1 MIEWIQNFI
10 RNYSNGMYFPH
21 IQIKDIIE
29 ILIVTIIVYEIML
42 WIKNTK
48 AWMLLRGMLMLG
60 GFILLAWLFQMNT
73 ILYLA
78 RESINVLA
86 IAAIVVFQP
95 ELRRALEKLGE
106 KNLFSNINPFD
117 KNKENQRFSDETL
130 DSIVRACYAMGSV
143 CTGAL
148 IVVEQLIQLT
158 EYESTGIQMD
168 CLISSQ
174 VLVNIFEHNTPLHD
188 GAVIIRGDRV
198 VAATCYLPLSDNNN
212 LNKALGTRHRAGVG
226 ISEVTDSMTI
236 IVSEETGKVS
246 VAVGGE
252 LIHDID
258 ADSLRNKLEYLRRR
272 TIDVKSF
279 KIWRGRLKHEGKDV

>member
-1 MIEWIQNFI
+1 
-10 RNYSNGMYFPH
+10 MYFPH

-78 RESINVLA
+78 KESINVLA

-117 KNKENQRFSDETL
+117 KNKENQRSVNYEK
-130 DSIVRACYAMGSV
+130 SICHRS
-143 CTGAL
+143 
-148 IVVEQLIQLT
+148 
-158 EYESTGIQMD
+158 
-168 CLISSQ
+168 
-174 VLVNIFEHNTPLHD
+174 
-188 GAVIIRGDRV
+188 
-198 VAATCYLPLSDNNN
+198 LPGPDP
-212 LNKALGTRHRAGVG
+212 
-226 ISEVTDSMTI
+226 EP
-236 IVSEETGKVS
+236 
-246 VAVGGE
+246 
-252 LIHDID
+252 
-258 ADSLRNKLEYLRRR
+258 
-272 TIDVKSF
+272 
-279 KIWRGRLKHEGKDV
+279 GRLRQEGR